1 LPRLYVKKTA
11 ADKLESA
18 KATSFAGR
26 GPGRSRG
33 TGAVRSWIGGIP
45 AFRRDFEMSRK
56 RDQHGEENHNLGEK
70 EAKIQI
76 SEKTVDSLSR
86 NPYPYAST
94 QAALV
99 GSLP

>member
-1 LPRLYVKKTA
+1 
-11 ADKLESA
+11 
-18 KATSFAGR
+18 
-26 GPGRSRG
+26 
-33 TGAVRSWIGGIP
+33 
-45 AFRRDFEMSRK
+45 MSRK